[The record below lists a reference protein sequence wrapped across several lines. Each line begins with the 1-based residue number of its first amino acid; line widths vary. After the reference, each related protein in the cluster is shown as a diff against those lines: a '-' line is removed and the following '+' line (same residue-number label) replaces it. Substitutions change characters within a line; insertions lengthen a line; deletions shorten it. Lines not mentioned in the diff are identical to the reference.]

1 MAGTGFDDL
10 DFAAFHRDELPRRIA
25 AGHGALA
32 ARALA
37 KRGALAFRV
46 ADEAWTYRPAGPGV
60 EILAGDAAADTVIEL
75 DREAWQGL
83 VHDYES
89 APGLLYAGR
98 VRCVRGDAM
107 GFVLWEPA
115 LRALYQGR
123 PVYDVAEA
131 LVDEAGH
138 ALDASRVFSAQDDPD
153 AVARFLRSAGYAFVR
168 GLFDDDEIAAFRRG
182 AERLRAEALKGDRV
196 SWWAKDATGGE
207 VLCRVTR
214 AKDDPALATL
224 YGEPRLHRII
234 ERAEPGLVPRQGE
247 GNGVTVIFKNPG
259 VTEGLSDLPWHRD
272 CGMGGHA
279 VICPVVIASLYLTP
293 ANPETGELVFLPGSH
308 RRACGYMDA
317 SAQPPRAVHF
327 DARPGDV
334 SLHYGDVMHAAPPP
348 RSAAGP
354 WRISAITGYARP
366 DARPH
371 RGQRSY
377 NDVLHQR
384 EDGQI
389 EHLAAVAKRA

>member
-1 MAGTGFDDL
+1 MAAAGFDELGFD
-10 DFAAFHRDELPRRIA
+10 AFHRDELPRRVA

-37 KRGALAFRV
+37 RRGALAFRV
-46 ADEAWTYRPAGPGV
+46 DGEAWTYRLAGEGV
-60 EILAGDAAADTVIEL
+60 EILVGDAAADTVIEL

-123 PVYDVAEA
+123 PIYDADEA
-131 LVDEAGH
+131 LVDEDGR
-138 ALDASRVFSAQDDPD
+138 ALEASRVFSAAEDPE
-153 AVARFLRSAGYAFVR
+153 AMARFLRSAGYLFVR
-168 GLFDDDEIAAFRRG
+168 GLFPEQEVAALLGGADAMRR
-182 AERLRAEALKGDRV
+182 AAVKGDRV
-196 SWWAKDATGGE
+196 SWWAKNAAGEE

-224 YGEPRLHRII
+224 YGEPRLRRIV
-234 ERAEPGLVPRQGE
+234 ELAEPGLVPRQGE
-247 GNGVTVIFKNPG
+247 GNGVAVIFKNPG

-293 ANPETGELVFLPGSH
+293 ANPDTGELVFLPGSH

-317 SAQPPRAVHF
+317 SAEPPRAVHF
-327 DARPGDV
+327 DARPGDA
-334 SLHYGDVMHAAPPP
+334 SLHYGDVMHAARRRAPP
-348 RSAAGP
+348 
-354 WRISAITGYARP
+354 
-366 DARPH
+366 
-371 RGQRSY
+371 
-377 NDVLHQR
+377 
-384 EDGQI
+384 
-389 EHLAAVAKRA
+389 